1 MYNPVAAKILRDP
14 LYLWFRMLYHPR
26 YHDNSLLINSIQY
39 NIGLNSKIMLTPRR
53 NIPVDRNHRIQEPEP
68 ILFISEY
75 ADIMQRMY
83 PGLTPYDLLKP

>member
-14 LYLWFRMLYHPR
+14 LYFWFRMLYHPR

-53 NIPVDRNHRIQEPEP
+53 NIPVDRNHRAQGAG
-68 ILFISEY
+68 
-75 ADIMQRMY
+75 ADPLYFRICRHHAKNVSWSHT
-83 PGLTPYDLLKP
+83 L